1 MNTKKGG
8 VKMEGRQHVI
18 DFLTKCIEYA
28 DASILRKE
36 ARGDTEEIPQW
47 ETYREFTR
55 HALEEIQAG
64 ELNRWFPRDNP
75 TLHKEASDH
84 DLGEMEHQ
92 ARSLFLSNLV
102 SPRPLVMLGTESNNG
117 IRNLAPYTSVSIVA
131 NSPPLAVISLS
142 VNRENRVRD
151 SLINLRENGKAVLN
165 FLQPNQENARL
176 VEETCKP
183 IPREESE
190 WDAFS
195 IESLESNRLIM
206 KDASMAIEA
215 EVVAEHDLPEA
226 KASLVV
232 LRLTK
237 LIVPGERL
245 PTDSVHLLCQ
255 HGLNRLMATPTAWDY
270 NIESNV

>member
-1 MNTKKGG
+1 MAASQPHDA
-8 VKMEGRQHVI
+8 VEGRVSRVEGEERKGRTNEGH
-18 DFLTKCIEYA
+18 LPPTSA
-28 DASILRKE
+28 PLRISNE
-36 ARGDTEEIPQW
+36 G
-47 ETYREFTR
+47 
-55 HALEEIQAG
+55 HLE
-64 ELNRWFPRDNP
+64 PR
-75 TLHKEASDH
+75 TC
-84 DLGEMEHQ
+84 
-92 ARSLFLSNLV
+92 
-102 SPRPLVMLGTESNNG
+102 SNNG

-226 KASLVV
+226 KASLIV

-237 LIVPGERL
+237 LIVPGEHL

>member
-1 MNTKKGG
+1 
-8 VKMEGRQHVI
+8 MEGRQHVI

-28 DASILRKE
+28 DASILRKQ

-64 ELNRWFPRDNP
+64 ELNRWFPKENP
-75 TLHKEASDH
+75 TLHQEASKHTLD
-84 DLGEMEHQ
+84 DMEHK

-142 VNRENRVRD
+142 VNREDRVRD

-176 VEETCKP
+176 VNETCKP
-183 IPREESE
+183 IPREQSE
-190 WDAFS
+190 WDAFE
-195 IESLESNRLIM
+195 IESLESNKLIM
-206 KDASMAIEA
+206 KEASMAIEA
-215 EVVAEHDLPEA
+215 EVVAEHDLSEA

-237 LIVPGERL
+237 LIVPGEHL
-245 PTDSVHLLCQ
+245 PTKSVHLLCQ

-270 NIESNV
+270 NIDSNV

>member
-1 MNTKKGG
+1 MKKGEIE
-8 VKMEGRQHVI
+8 MEGRQHVI
-18 DFLTKCIEYA
+18 NFLTKCIEYA
-28 DASILRKE
+28 DASILRKQ
-36 ARGDTEEIPQW
+36 ARGDTEEIPKW

-55 HALEEIQAG
+55 HALDEIKSG
-64 ELNRWFPRDNP
+64 ELNRWFPREDP
-75 TLHKEASDH
+75 TLQQETSTLDLSDMDHK
-84 DLGEMEHQ
+84 

-102 SPRPLVMLGTESNNG
+102 SPRPLVMLGTKSNNG
-117 IRNLAPYTSVSIVA
+117 IRNVAPYTSVSIVA

-142 VNRENRVRD
+142 VNRDGRVRD

-195 IESLESNRLIM
+195 IESLETNNLVM
-206 KDASMAIEA
+206 KKASMAIEA

-232 LRLTK
+232 LRLSK
-237 LIVPGERL
+237 LIVPGEHL
-245 PTDSVHLLCQ
+245 PTESVHLLCQ

-270 NIESNV
+270 NIDSNV

>member
-1 MNTKKGG
+1 MKKGEIE
-8 VKMEGRQHVI
+8 MEGRQHVI

-28 DASILRKE
+28 DASILRKQ

-55 HALEEIQAG
+55 HALDEIQAG
-64 ELNRWFPRDNP
+64 ELNRWFPREDP
-75 TLHKEASDH
+75 TLQQETSKH
-84 DLGEMEHQ
+84 DLGDMEHK

-142 VNRENRVRD
+142 VDRKNRVRD

-165 FLQPNQENARL
+165 FLQPNQDNARL
-176 VEETCKP
+176 VEDTCKP
-183 IPREESE
+183 IPRNESE
-190 WDAFS
+190 WEAFS
-195 IESLESNRLIM
+195 IDALESNHLIM

-226 KASLVV
+226 KACLVV
-232 LRLTK
+232 LRLTQ
-237 LIVPGERL
+237 LIVPGEHL
-245 PTDSVHLLCQ
+245 PNESVHLLCQ
-255 HGLNRLMATPTAWDY
+255 HGLNRLMATPTAWDH
-270 NIESNV
+270 NIDSNV